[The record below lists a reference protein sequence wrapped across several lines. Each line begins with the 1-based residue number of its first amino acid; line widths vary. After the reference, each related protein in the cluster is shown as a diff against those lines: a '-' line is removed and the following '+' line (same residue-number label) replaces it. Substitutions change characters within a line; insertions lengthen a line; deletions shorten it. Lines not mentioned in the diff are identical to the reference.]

1 MKITHN
7 WIGIVDGVA
16 PLRYVENIITNF
28 KKELS
33 KGIKNLNSFKVIL
46 LDYPHIKDNS
56 STPYDNKDNKS
67 NGNVYGLYGN
77 WRYIK
82 IF

>member
-1 MKITHN
+1 MTHSG
-7 WIGIVDGVA
+7 IGIVDGVA
-16 PLRYVENIITNF
+16 PLLRYVENIITNF

-56 STPYDNKDNKS
+56 PTPYDNKDNKS
-67 NGNVYGLYGN
+67 NGNAYGLYGN
-77 WRYIK
+77 WKYIK

>member
-1 MKITHN
+1 MTYGR
-7 WIGIVDGVA
+7 IGIVDGVA
-16 PLRYVENIITNF
+16 PSLRYVENITTNS

-46 LDYPHIKDNS
+46 LGYPHIKDNYPTS
-56 STPYDNKDNKS
+56 YDNKDDKS

-77 WRYIK
+77 
-82 IF
+82 

>member
-7 WIGIVDGVA
+7 GIGIVDGVA
-16 PLRYVENIITNF
+16 PLRYVENKITNF

-46 LDYPHIKDNS
+46 LVYPHIKDNPPIS
-56 STPYDNKDNKS
+56 YDNKDNKS

-77 WRYIK
+77 
-82 IF
+82 

>member
-1 MKITHN
+1 MTHN
-7 WIGIVDGVA
+7 VIGIVDGVA

-77 WRYIK
+77 
-82 IF
+82 

>member
-1 MKITHN
+1 MTHN
-7 WIGIVDGVA
+7 VIGIVDGVA
-16 PLRYVENIITNF
+16 PLRYVENKITNF

-46 LDYPHIKDNS
+46 LDYPHIKDIS
-56 STPYDNKDNKS
+56 ATPYNNKDNKS

-77 WRYIK
+77 
-82 IF
+82 

>member
-1 MKITHN
+1 MTYDG
-7 WIGIVDGVA
+7 IGIVDCVA

-56 STPYDNKDNKS
+56 PALSPNSIYLARIEQIS
-67 NGNVYGLYGN
+67 YS
-77 WRYIK
+77 
-82 IF
+82 

>member
-1 MKITHN
+1 MTYDE
-7 WIGIVDGVA
+7 IGIVDGVA
-16 PLRYVENIITNF
+16 SLRYVENIITNF

-56 STPYDNKDNKS
+56 PTLYDDKDDKS
-67 NGNVYGLYGN
+67 NGNVYGLYSN
-77 WRYIK
+77 RRYIK